1 MEAIDAA
8 EARGVTSQ
16 LVVLPTGTGKTVV
29 FSHIA
34 RYPML
39 VLAHREELLD
49 QAADKIQ
56 QANPSLRVEIEQ
68 GDRHAN
74 EAKCD
79 VVVASVPTLGRGGKR
94 IDRFAP
100 DYFRAIVT
108 DEAHHGA
115 APTYRRIYDYFKP
128 EIHIGFTATPQ
139 RGDAVRLTDVFEEV
153 VYYKNILEMIEGG
166 YLTRL
171 TGYRV
176 NTDTSLERVPVRGG
190 DFSDKELQE
199 AIDTPER
206 NELCVQAYQEILQG
220 RRTLVFAGG
229 IQHATALRDAFRGH
243 RIDTELVI
251 GDTPSDDRARILR
264 EFAEGQFRVLVN
276 VGVLTEGFDDP
287 GVSGIMLC
295 RPTRSPLL
303 YTQIVGRGTRL
314 HPGKHDCIV
323 VDIAD
328 VAGNKKPLGLPTLL
342 GLPPDFDLKGGDL
355 LEAAQAYKEL
365 EVRSTSE
372 AARVRS
378 LDDVRLAYDRIDLF
392 LPPPPNPALLEF
404 TQLIWAE
411 LGPETYHINVNAT
424 ESLRIEQG
432 ALGSYTCRLRVR
444 GHSGSGQ
451 AGEERVLGTTDTIRE
466 VFARADKW
474 IANNRPAAMGLLDAN
489 AQWRVDGPT
498 EKQLKF
504 LKRKGL
510 PITADLS
517 KGDASRMIDKWI
529 ADNPR
534 SPAQEAVI
542 RKAQAR
548 KGGGF

>member
-1 MEAIDAA
+1 
-8 EARGVTSQ
+8 
-16 LVVLPTGTGKTVV
+16 
-29 FSHIA
+29 
-34 RYPML
+34 ML

-49 QAADKIQ
+49 QAADKIR
-56 QANPSLRVEIEQ
+56 QANPGLRVEIEQ
-68 GDRHAN
+68 GERYADTER
-74 EAKCD
+74 CD
-79 VVVASVPTLGRGGKR
+79 VVIASVPTLGRGGKR
-94 IDRFAP
+94 IERFDP
-100 DYFRAIVT
+100 NYFRAIVT

-115 APTYRRIYDYFKP
+115 APTYRRIYDYFHP
-128 EIHIGFTATPQ
+128 DVHVGFTATPQ
-139 RGDAVRLTDVFEEV
+139 RGDSIRLTDVFQEV
-153 VYYKNILEMIEGG
+153 VYYKNILEMIESG

-171 TGYRV
+171 VGYRV
-176 NTDTSLERVPVRGG
+176 NTDTSLESVPVRGG
-190 DFSDKELQE
+190 DFADKELQE
-199 AIDTPER
+199 AIDSPER
-206 NELCVQAYQEILQG
+206 NKLCVDAYQEILEG

-229 IQHATALRDAFRGH
+229 IEHATHLRDAFRQ
-243 RIDTELVI
+243 RRVDAELVI

-264 EFAEGQFRVLVN
+264 EFSEGRFRVLVN

-314 HPGKHDCIV
+314 HPGKLDCVV

-355 LEAAQAYKEL
+355 LDAAQAYKEL
-365 EVRSTSE
+365 EERSASE

-411 LGPETYHINVNAT
+411 LGPERYQINVDGR
-424 ESLRIEQG
+424 ESLHIEQDPRG
-432 ALGSYTCRLRVR
+432 GYSCWLRVR
-444 GHSGSGQ
+444 VDGGGGKD
-451 AGEERVLGTTDTIRE
+451 GETRVLGATDSIRE

-474 IANNRPAAMGLLDAN
+474 IANNRPAAMGLLDAT
-489 AQWRVDGPT
+489 AEWRVDGPT

-517 KGDASRMIDKWI
+517 KGDASRMIDAWI

-548 KGGGF
+548 KGWGF